1 MVRHGRTKANAT
13 GLLLGR
19 LDVPLDPIGEAQ
31 AAALAAAVHAHVER
45 SGGTIAAIVSSPLLR
60 TRQTAAAFGSDV
72 QIDDRLIELDYG
84 DLDGTPI
91 ADVPADVWAAW
102 RSDATF
108 RPPGCAES
116 LADVQGRVEAACVDW
131 SERVDDAIDGAIG
144 GDALAGDTLSG
155 DTVVLVTHVS
165 PLKAAV
171 GWALGIGDGAAWSTH
186 VDPASITRIGVGG
199 GRRVLR
205 TFNET
210 AHLT

>member
-1 MVRHGRTKANAT
+1 MSELVVVRHGRTAANAG

-19 LDVPLDPIGEAQ
+19 LDVPLDPVGEAQ
-31 AAALAAAVHAHVER
+31 AAALAAAVRAQVER
-45 SGGTIAAIVSSPLLR
+45 AGGGIAAVVSSPLQR
-60 TRQTAAAFGSDV
+60 TRQTAAAFGVEV
-72 QIDDRLIELDYG
+72 QLDDRLIELDYG

-91 ADVPADVWAAW
+91 GDVPAEVWAAW
-102 RSDATF
+102 RSDPTF

-116 LADVQGRVEAACVDW
+116 LADVQVRVEAACVDW
-131 SERVDDAIDGAIG
+131 TDRVDTSIDG
-144 GDALAGDTLSG
+144 DAVAG

-205 TFNET
+205 SFNET
-210 AHLT
+210 SHLS

>member
-1 MVRHGRTKANAT
+1 MSELVVVRHGRTTANAG

-19 LDVPLDPIGEAQ
+19 LDVPLDPVGETQ
-31 AAALAAAVHAHVER
+31 AAALAAAVHAFVER
-45 SGGTIAAIVSSPLLR
+45 SGGGIAAVVSSPLLR
-60 TRQTAAAFGSDV
+60 TRQTAAAFGLDV
-72 QIDDRLIELDYG
+72 QVDDRLIELDYG

-91 ADVPADVWAAW
+91 GDVPAEVWAAW
-102 RSDATF
+102 RSDATY
-108 RPPGCAES
+108 RPPGCAET
-116 LADVQGRVEAACVDW
+116 LADVQVRVESACVDW
-131 SERVDDAIDGAIG
+131 SERVDGSIDG
-144 GDALAGDTLSG
+144 DV
-155 DTVVLVTHVS
+155 VVLVTHVS

-210 AHLT
+210 AHLA